1 MRFFRDRF
9 IISLAIITAIVIL
22 GMFAFHVRTG
32 RKAPPPIASKG
43 APPAAL
49 QHEVKSLSP
58 AVQSSPSRGP
68 FRVTRV
74 LDGDTIA
81 LDNGETVRLIG
92 VDAPETH
99 HPEIP
104 VQRFG
109 EEATEFMKRL
119 AEGFECTLEYEPDNL
134 RDKYGRL
141 LAYVFVGDRLVNA
154 EIIRRGYA
162 YAYTRFPFRRQ
173 AEFVA
178 LEREARER
186 QYGLWYLSLRDGRV
200 ANLVKRYESLS
211 LEGRKRLDDILEEL
225 VRKYP
230 FEQKESTDSLPTEKS
245 RQ

>member
-1 MRFFRDRF
+1 MRFLHDRF
-9 IISLAIITAIVIL
+9 LILVVIITATVIL
-22 GMFAFHVRTG
+22 GMFALHRLVE
-32 RKAPPPIASKG
+32 KKILPDIPSKG
-43 APPAAL
+43 VLTTPVQPEL
-49 QHEVKSLSP
+49 KSSSS
-58 AVQSSPSRGP
+58 VGQSLPSRGP

-74 LDGDTIA
+74 LDGDTLV

-109 EEATEFMKRL
+109 EESTEFLRRF
-119 AEGFECTLEYEPDNL
+119 AEGFECTLEYEPSSI
-134 RDKYGRL
+134 RDQYGRL
-141 LAYVFVGDRLVNA
+141 LAYVFVGDRLANA

-173 AEFVA
+173 AEFIA

-186 QYGLWYLSLRDGRV
+186 QYGLWHLSLRDGRI

-211 LEGRKRLDDILEEL
+211 MEGRKRLDEILEEL
-225 VRKYP
+225 VQKYP
-230 FEQKESTDSLPTEKS
+230 FEQKENIDSLMKQ
-245 RQ
+245 RR